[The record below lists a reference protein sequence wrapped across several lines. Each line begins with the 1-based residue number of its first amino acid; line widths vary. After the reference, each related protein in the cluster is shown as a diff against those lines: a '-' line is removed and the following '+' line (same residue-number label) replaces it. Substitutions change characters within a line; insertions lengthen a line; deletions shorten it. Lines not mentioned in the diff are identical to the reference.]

1 YDVEADPGAVVLW
14 FSDDPSLNEQ
24 SRARIQA
31 ASSELDSRL
40 RVVETTFSEPFRP
53 GNVYFLNTQK
63 LSRTS
68 RLVRGAPD
76 LGQEVVPGLEP
87 RPDEVQSNIYDI
99 ISDTI
104 RNEDLTLYLILDEAH
119 RGMSARNGERQTIVQ
134 RLINGQGTVPPIP
147 IVFGISATVERFE
160 TTMASAQGRAALPSV
175 TVDSTLV
182 QASGLLKDDITL
194 SIPDED
200 GEFDTVLLT
209 KAVKQIKASS
219 DAWAH
224 YAAQQGVAEAVKP
237 LLVVQVGD
245 KPSQETLVRTVD
257 TIYEAWPELD
267 NDAIANVFGEHKDLG
282 ISQIKVPYIE
292 PQRVE
297 DATHIRVL
305 LAKNAISTGWDCP
318 RAEVLVSFRP
328 AKDRTHITQL

>member
-1 YDVEADPGAVVLW
+1 MRYTLKDYQAEAVHDVLRNLQRARDAYHRHDGLSQFSLAATTGAGKTVMAAAVLEALFFGSDEYDVEADPGAVVLW

-134 RLINGQGTVPPIP
+134 RLINGQ
-147 IVFGISATVERFE
+147 
-160 TTMASAQGRAALPSV
+160 
-175 TVDSTLV
+175 
-182 QASGLLKDDITL
+182 
-194 SIPDED
+194 
-200 GEFDTVLLT
+200 
-209 KAVKQIKASS
+209 
-219 DAWAH
+219 
-224 YAAQQGVAEAVKP
+224 
-237 LLVVQVGD
+237 
-245 KPSQETLVRTVD
+245 
-257 TIYEAWPELD
+257 
-267 NDAIANVFGEHKDLG
+267 
-282 ISQIKVPYIE
+282 
-292 PQRVE
+292 
-297 DATHIRVL
+297 
-305 LAKNAISTGWDCP
+305 
-318 RAEVLVSFRP
+318 
-328 AKDRTHITQL
+328 